1 MPLSEGDEL
10 TGEHGKTYLA
20 VSPLGQ
26 DNVWTAVETG
36 NSKVVVVKEPDAQD
50 ASRGYPAFQ
59 NEMVMHE
66 LLKDSSG
73 IRQQVDR
80 IPSTK
85 PGDPPM
91 LVLEITDTTLWGAR
105 TKRPFTLA
113 ELKSVTKDALIG
125 LRQVHE
131 QGLVYADLKMQ
142 NIMLDGF
149 DGNAKESKMGDLHA
163 SLGDLGIVLEP
174 MKGTVQPVSYRA
186 PEVYFKKDVTAK
198 ADIWGWGLIYC
209 HLLEARKRF
218 EYTGLYDEAS
228 GTMAQ
233 REAATAHAVAN
244 DYGLF
249 SDKSYAGVPLPQNDK
264 NIGKGDQW
272 ELLRLRGLEEGEV
285 DFLKWVLR
293 ADPKE
298 RPGAAQI
305 LETGWLDKT
314 DAEVAQGFRPPGNGT
329 RGSNMAFDSQRTG
342 FAEPAT
348 YLNNRRPD
356 NTGAQVSQGS
366 QPAGQA
372 AGAEGPHVAPDSK
385 PKGFLSSFFNF
396 RRSEDTS
403 AEVAQGSQPT
413 GQGTGPE
420 GPHMTPDSKPKA
432 LVGSASYFNNR
443 QPDHTGAEVVQGSQ
457 PAGQAAGPEGSNMPS
472 DWKPTTLA
480 GSGGYFN
487 TVRPDNSG
495 AEVAQASQPQ
505 APQPQAPQPQVSQST
520 GQAASAGGPIVEP
533 DSKPKGFA
541 SSATQ
546 RIFGA

>member
-36 NSKVVVVKEPDAQD
+36 NKKVVVVKEPDAQD
-50 ASRGYPAFQ
+50 ASRGFPAFQ

-91 LVLEITDTTLWGAR
+91 LVLEITDTTLWSAR

-113 ELKSVTKDALIG
+113 ELKSVTKDALVG

-149 DGNAKESKMGDLHA
+149 DANAQESKMGGLHA

-186 PEVYFKKDVTAK
+186 PEVYFKKDVTQK

-218 EYTGLYDEAS
+218 ESTGLYDQSS
-228 GTMAQ
+228 GTVSE

-249 SDKSYAGVPLPQNDK
+249 SNKSYAGVPLPRNDK
-264 NIGKGDQW
+264 NIGAGDQW
-272 ELLRLRGLEEGEV
+272 ELLRRRGLEEGEV
-285 DFLKWVLR
+285 DFLRWVLR

-298 RPGAAQI
+298 RPSAAQI
-305 LETGWLDKT
+305 METGWLDKT
-314 DAEVAQGFRPPGNGT
+314 DAEVAQGFQPPGSSA
-329 RGSNMAFDSQRTG
+329 RGANMAFGSQRTG

-348 YLNNRRPD
+348 YLNQRRAD
-356 NTGAQVSQGS
+356 
-366 QPAGQA
+366 
-372 AGAEGPHVAPDSK
+372 
-385 PKGFLSSFFNF
+385 
-396 RRSEDTS
+396 
-403 AEVAQGSQPT
+403 PT
-413 GQGTGPE
+413 
-420 GPHMTPDSKPKA
+420 
-432 LVGSASYFNNR
+432 
-443 QPDHTGAEVVQGSQ
+443 
-457 PAGQAAGPEGSNMPS
+457 
-472 DWKPTTLA
+472 
-480 GSGGYFN
+480 
-487 TVRPDNSG
+487 G
-495 AEVAQASQPQ
+495 AEVAQASQPSHS
-505 APQPQAPQPQVSQST
+505 APSHSEPSQS
-520 GQAASAGGPIVEP
+520 AAGANVAPEQ
-533 DSKPKGFA
+533 KPKGFA
-541 SSATQ
+541 AAATQ

>member
-10 TGEHGKTYLA
+10 TGENGKKYLA

-26 DNVWTAVETG
+26 QNVWTAVETG
-36 NSKVVVVKEPDAQD
+36 NSKDVVVKEPDAQD
-50 ASRGYPAFQ
+50 ASRGFPAFQ

-85 PGDPPM
+85 PGDLPM

-113 ELKSVTKDALIG
+113 ELKSVTKDALTG
-125 LRQVHE
+125 LRQVHD

-149 DGNAKESKMGDLHA
+149 DANARESKMGDLHA

-186 PEVYFKKDVTAK
+186 PEVFFKKDVTQK

-218 EYTGLYDEAS
+218 EYTGLYDETS
-228 GTMAQ
+228 GTMPE

-249 SDKSYAGVPLPQNDK
+249 SNKSYAGVPLPRNDK
-264 NIGKGDQW
+264 AIGAGDQW
-272 ELLRLRGLEEGEV
+272 ELLRKRGLEDGEV
-285 DFLKWVLR
+285 DFLRWVLR

-298 RPGAAQI
+298 RPSAAQI

-314 DAEVAQGFRPPGNGT
+314 DAEVAQGFRPPGSGT
-329 RGSNMAFDSQRTG
+329 RGSNMAFDSKRTG
-342 FAEPAT
+342 FAEAPS
-348 YLNNRRPD
+348 YLNNGP
-356 NTGAQVSQGS
+356 TQTSSTEVAQGS
-366 QPAGQA
+366 QPTGHVAS
-372 AGAEGPHVAPDSK
+372 ESKVAPDSK
-385 PKGFLSSFFNF
+385 PKGF
-396 RRSEDTS
+396 
-403 AEVAQGSQPT
+403 
-413 GQGTGPE
+413 
-420 GPHMTPDSKPKA
+420 
-432 LVGSASYFNNR
+432 
-443 QPDHTGAEVVQGSQ
+443 
-457 PAGQAAGPEGSNMPS
+457 
-472 DWKPTTLA
+472 
-480 GSGGYFN
+480 
-487 TVRPDNSG
+487 
-495 AEVAQASQPQ
+495 
-505 APQPQAPQPQVSQST
+505 
-520 GQAASAGGPIVEP
+520 AASA
-533 DSKPKGFA
+533 A
-541 SSATQ
+541 Q

>member
-105 TKRPFTLA
+105 TQRPFTLA

-149 DGNAKESKMGDLHA
+149 DGNARESNMGDLHA

-186 PEVYFKKDVTAK
+186 PEVYFKHDVTPK

-218 EYTGLYDEAS
+218 DQTGLYDETS
-228 GTMAQ
+228 GTVTQ

-264 NIGKGDQW
+264 NIGAGDQW
-272 ELLRLRGLEEGEV
+272 ELLRRRGLEEGEV

-298 RPGAAQI
+298 RPSAAQI
-305 LETGWLDKT
+305 METGWLDKT

-342 FAEPAT
+342 FAEPAS
-348 YLNNRRPD
+348 YLN
-356 NTGAQVSQGS
+356 
-366 QPAGQA
+366 
-372 AGAEGPHVAPDSK
+372 
-385 PKGFLSSFFNF
+385 KG
-396 RRSEDTS
+396 
-403 AEVAQGSQPT
+403 
-413 GQGTGPE
+413 
-420 GPHMTPDSKPKA
+420 
-432 LVGSASYFNNR
+432 
-443 QPDHTGAEVVQGSQ
+443 
-457 PAGQAAGPEGSNMPS
+457 MP
-472 DWKPTTLA
+472 
-480 GSGGYFN
+480 GN
-487 TVRPDNSG
+487 IG
-495 AEVAQASQPQ
+495 AEVARGSQP
-505 APQPQAPQPQVSQST
+505 PVTQPPVTQPPVSQPSVSQPPPM
-520 GQAASAGGPIVEP
+520 QAVSSGGPNIEP

-541 SSATQ
+541 ASAAA